1 MTVHNLGLENSI
13 FNYFIAELRNIEVQN
28 DPMRF
33 RKNLERIGEIMAY
46 EVSKTLEYDQK
57 EIKTP
62 LGSLSMSLPKE
73 WPVLATILRAG
84 LPLHQG
90 LLSFFDRSEN
100 AFIAAYRKHHKDS
113 TFEIKLHYMAS
124 PDLNGRT
131 LILSDP
137 MLASGK
143 SMLLAY
149 NELLCSGQPKHTH
162 ILSVIASRQGVDF
175 LKENLE
181 GKNCTLWVGAI
192 DNEMTAQSYIVP
204 GLGDA
209 GDLAF
214 GMKLDI

>member
-1 MTVHNLGLENSI
+1 MTVHNLGLDNSI
-13 FNYFIAELRNIEVQN
+13 FNYFISELRNIEVQK

-46 EVSKTLEYDQK
+46 EISKGLEYKEQ

-62 LGSLSMSLPKE
+62 FGSLSMSLMQE
-73 WPVLATILRAG
+73 MPVLATILRAG

-90 LLSFFDRSEN
+90 LLNFFDRSEN

-124 PDLNGRT
+124 PDLGGRT

-149 NELLCSGQPKHTH
+149 NELLCSGKPKHTH
-162 ILSVIASRQGVDF
+162 IVSVIASTQGVEF
-175 LKENLE
+175 LKNNLA
-181 GKNCTLWVGAI
+181 GNNCTLWVGAI
-192 DNEMTAQSYIVP
+192 DNELTSQSYIVP

-214 GMKLDI
+214 GQKLDI